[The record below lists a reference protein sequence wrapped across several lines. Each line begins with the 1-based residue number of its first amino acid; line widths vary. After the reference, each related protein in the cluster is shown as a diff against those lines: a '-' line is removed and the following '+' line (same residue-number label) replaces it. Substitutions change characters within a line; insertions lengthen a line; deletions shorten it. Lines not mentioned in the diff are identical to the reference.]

1 VTMRETYIATAGV
14 CIKAPAAGVWK
25 ALTDPAIIQQYL
37 FGTRA
42 VSDWKPGSSI
52 TYTGMWQG
60 KTYEDK
66 GRVVEVIENKLLRT
80 TYWSSLSSRPDT
92 PENYHHVTYTLAE
105 KRGHTTL
112 TVRQD
117 NNTSRES
124 AEHSELNWKTVL
136 GSLKAIVER
145 DAERGAP

>member
-1 VTMRETYIATAGV
+1 MSESYIATAGV
-14 CIKAPAAGVWK
+14 CIKAPAASVWK
-25 ALTDPAIIQQYL
+25 ALTDPEMIQQYL

-52 TYTGMWQG
+52 IYTGVWQG

-66 GRVVEVIENKLLRT
+66 GRVVEAVEHKLLRT
-80 TYWSSLSSRPDT
+80 TYWSSLLSLPDA
-92 PENYHHVTYTLAE
+92 PENYHNVTYALAE

-117 NNTSRES
+117 NNPNRDS
-124 AEHSELNWKTVL
+124 AEHSEQNWKAVL
-136 GSLKAIVER
+136 GSLKALLER
-145 DAERGAP
+145 DAGEGAS